1 MAATTD
7 IRLDRIKHEYQG
19 VSKTQ
24 DALMDRVDTYEEA
37 LLGLTEAVAANHDQI
52 MANHELIM
60 ANRAMIMANHESNE
74 RQFAEIRAMLEAIIK
89 DQNVPYEK
97 PAMGFRPQ

>member
-24 DALMDRVDTYEEA
+24 DALMDRIDTYEEA
-37 LLGLTEAVAANHDQI
+37 LLGLTEAVAANH
-52 MANHELIM
+52 ELIIT
-60 ANRAMIMANHESNE
+60 NQESNE

-97 PAMGFRPQ
+97 PAMGFRPE

>member
-1 MAATTD
+1 MTSAMHDARD
-7 IRLDRIKHEYQG
+7 DSLDKIDSVE
-19 VSKTQ
+19 
-24 DALMDRVDTYEEA
+24 AA